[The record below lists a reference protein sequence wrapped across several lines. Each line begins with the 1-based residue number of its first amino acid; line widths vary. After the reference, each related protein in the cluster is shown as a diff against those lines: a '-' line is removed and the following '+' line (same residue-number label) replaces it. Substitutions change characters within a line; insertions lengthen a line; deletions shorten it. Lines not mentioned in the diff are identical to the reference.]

1 MGSLFTLVAALSGA
15 ALIALSLLLRARSSQ
30 CRHWPSVEGTVLES
44 RVDDAHLEFMKP
56 VLRYRYAVDGRSYVG
71 FRVAFSGYGI
81 SRRAMAELIRPYALG
96 QQVRVFY
103 DPGNPASAVLDN
115 RGRSDW
121 VYWLLFG
128 LGFCALAVWL
138 AARHA

>member
-1 MGSLFTLVAALSGA
+1 MGFLFTLAAALAGTG
-15 ALIALSLLLRARSSQ
+15 LIAVALWLRARAAQSRQ
-30 CRHWPSVEGTVLES
+30 WPSVEGTVLES

-56 VLRYRYAVDGRSYVG
+56 VLRYRYAVEGRSHVG
-71 FRVAFSGYGI
+71 FRVAFSGYGV
-81 SRRAMAELIRPYALG
+81 SRRAMADLVRPYAVG
-96 QQVRVFY
+96 QAVRVFY
-103 DPGNPASAVLDN
+103 DPARPASAVLDP

-138 AARHA
+138 AVHHA